1 MQTEN
6 LRERYESLLKNKNEL
21 EKEQASLEGKK
32 TLVEKQIKDTMTEM
46 QNTYSINTLEEA
58 YDYKNKLEKEIASI
72 VQECSEKLNDL
83 ENIINE

>member
-32 TLVEKQIKDTMTEM
+32 TLVEKQIKDTMTEL